1 MLADRPL
8 QKRAHCRAAD
18 LSIWLGAAAMA
29 AVSCLGIGCAAPPAR
44 IDQDAETD
52 FAIYRSGRLGA
63 YRLRELCEAGVEEIV
78 VMDGTAQAR
87 ECRLRNPVCPGLRVR
102 YNEAQDP
109 RSPVSRDFLE
119 AFSAW
124 VEESRASGKKIA
136 FRCRH
141 GWHRTGRVGAFY
153 RMRFQ
158 GWSLLAAR
166 DEMEEVGRFMWT
178 YPGLQTQLDAIADYL
193 ATGDCR
199 SRAGACPQAG
209 QAIGEHLVRGE
220 GGIRFPSDVCSP

>member
-1 MLADRPL
+1 
-8 QKRAHCRAAD
+8 
-18 LSIWLGAAAMA
+18 MA
-29 AVSCLGIGCAAPPAR
+29 AVGCLLIGCAAPPAR
-44 IDQDAETD
+44 IDQAAETN

-63 YRLRELCEAGVEEIV
+63 SRLRGLCEAGVEEMV
-78 VMDGTAQAR
+78 VMDGTAQGR
-87 ECRLRNPVCPGLRVR
+87 ECKLRDDVCPGLRVR
-102 YNEAQDP
+102 YNETQDP

-124 VEESRASGKKIA
+124 VEESRASGRKIA

-158 GWSLLAAR
+158 GWSLSAAR
-166 DEMEEVGRFMWT
+166 DEMQEVGRLMWT
-178 YPGLQTQLDAIADYL
+178 YPGLQIQLEAIAEYL

-199 SRAGACPQAG
+199 SRTGACPPVG
-209 QAIGEHLVRGE
+209 RVTGEEFVQVAD
-220 GGIRFPSDVCSP
+220 GIRFPPDVCSP